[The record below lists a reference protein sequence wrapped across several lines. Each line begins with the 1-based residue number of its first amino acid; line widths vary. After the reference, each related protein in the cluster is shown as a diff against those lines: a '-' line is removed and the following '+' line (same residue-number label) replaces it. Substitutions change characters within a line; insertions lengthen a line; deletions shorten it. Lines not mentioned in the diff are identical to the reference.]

1 VRRLRSSHIK
11 PRRRWEKAWGVRS
24 AAAKHRHTTGGL
36 AAAACLLLCLM
47 NWRGVPVPP
56 TTTTPMDRSKHAGH
70 FACWLADYTRAAV
83 RFGKLKIQ
91 LRARVC
97 CRSRSLFMKSCV
109 AKRLCVRKTATWNAA
124 ALAKYCASANIISWE
139 FGRDDRRLLC
149 LWMVFYDKLMC
160 GLGHLFATP

>member
-1 VRRLRSSHIK
+1 
-11 PRRRWEKAWGVRS
+11 
-24 AAAKHRHTTGGL
+24 
-36 AAAACLLLCLM
+36 M
-47 NWRGVPVPP
+47 NWRGVLVPP

-124 ALAKYCASANIISWE
+124 ALAKYCVSANIISWE
-139 FGRDDRRLLC
+139 FGRDDRRLLP
-149 LWMVFYDKLMC
+149 LYDVYELRFSVFYNISWR
-160 GLGHLFATP
+160 GLVHLFATPQESPFLLPGFWKLRVQWIISTFNSSWEPRSMQNSEGKK